1 MLGEYEFRIISE
13 LFPNYCAWDECVVIM
28 SRSQRGAA
36 IAAQTSVTE
45 AIMVGEYAFQIIST
59 LLPD

>member
-1 MLGEYEFRIISE
+1 MSRS
-13 LFPNYCAWDECVVIM
+13 VVIM